1 MYRMEV
7 EAEGL
12 KMSTRTNVTYR
23 VPLSINDQITIRAA
37 LAGRSRNDEV
47 RQLLAD
53 GLGFAEE
60 RDFLVE
66 IPEEQTT
73 RKVVWID
80 HELASRIY
88 DRAKKV
94 QRDVSTEMQ
103 RLLVLALQSIADRD
117 IALIQEMMRREG
129 LTEPSR

>member
-1 MYRMEV
+1 
-7 EAEGL
+7 
-12 KMSTRTNVTYR
+12 
-23 VPLSINDQITIRAA
+23 
-37 LAGRSRNDEV
+37 V

>member
-1 MYRMEV
+1 
-7 EAEGL
+7 
-12 KMSTRTNVTYR
+12 MSTRTNVTYR